1 MGSKVFDYN
10 SQTMD
15 NNHNERNLFLLG
27 DTMHEFIK
35 YLDGTT
41 LINFWF
47 SNILQSISKND
58 AVINYWTLS
67 KFIQQCHFDDN
78 AANDACSNAMNKMDV
93 FASESELYFCGDL
106 MSLKEKV
113 CYHCDIELKFR
124 NITQWNEEWDD
135 TLTLNKYQ
143 EFSKIFY
150 GYKREQNTKFVHFE
164 QQIPTKGDN
173 ERHSN
178 KQWME
183 CVNIDNLLKYLF
195 DSKAKTELKTLDVYI
210 LDYTLMKN
218 MEKPIKFETMENVT
232 ICFVK
237 NYNFSDCFVAREWQ
251 QYQASK

>member
-124 NITQWNEEWDD
+124 NITQW
-135 TLTLNKYQ
+135 
-143 EFSKIFY
+143 
-150 GYKREQNTKFVHFE
+150 
-164 QQIPTKGDN
+164 
-173 ERHSN
+173 
-178 KQWME
+178 ME

-218 MEKPIKFETMENVT
+218 MEKPIKFETLENVT
-232 ICFVK
+232 MCFVK
-237 NYNFSDCFVAREWQ
+237 NDNFSDCFVAREWQ